1 MNVEK
6 GKESRGI
13 LIGFQNI
20 FYRRVFKTCL
30 SIILFLQYL
39 F

>member
-20 FYRRVFKTCL
+20 FYRRIFKTRL
-30 SIILFLQYL
+30 SIILFL
-39 F
+39 